1 VKHPGDGVRPLST
14 RIEPTV
20 AGKILLPLGVS
31 LATIAWAAG
40 GAANLLAA
48 TVWAVLLVDAA
59 AGLLVA
65 RGLRA
70 APPDLDRSFAG
81 ELRNLELAIQASP
94 GPFAPRAVSL
104 HTSGVRG
111 DRPAG
116 FTAELRRGRTSI
128 VSFAKRWTER
138 GPVKRL
144 SVDLATA
151 HPLGLLRVRKRFELP
166 IDVLVLPRPLPLADL
181 TLLAPVQGLQ
191 ATIAHARRQGN
202 EEFHSLHAWRQG
214 ESMRRVHWKHSMR
227 RGALYRREHEG
238 PGRPE
243 LRLVLETRTLAGES
257 ASRSF
262 ERAVRLVAS
271 LAAHHLR
278 DGRRVRLV
286 IGSDELPAARG
297 RTGLWPLLAALARV
311 KNERGTASA
320 ARFDPPA
327 RGEELMLVM
336 AGGGRGLPDAPRGW
350 TVLDID
356 APGSDLYLVRELQG
370 QGAA

>member
-1 VKHPGDGVRPLST
+1 VKETADGVRPLTT

-48 TVWAVLLVDAA
+48 TVWAVLFVDAA

-65 RGLRA
+65 RGLSVT
-70 APPDLDRSFAG
+70 PPDLDRSFAG
-81 ELRNLELAIQASP
+81 ELRRLELSIHASA
-94 GPFAPRAVSL
+94 GPFAPRAVSF
-104 HTSGVRG
+104 HGDRVRG

-116 FTAELRRGRTSI
+116 FTAELLRGRTSR
-128 VSFAKRWTER
+128 VGFAKRWTER
-138 GPVKRL
+138 GSVTTL
-144 SVDLATA
+144 SIDVATG

-166 IDVLVLPRPLPLADL
+166 VNVLVLPRPLPLADL

-191 ATIAHARRQGN
+191 ATIAQARRLGD

-214 ESMRRVHWKHSMR
+214 ESLRRVHWKHSVR
-227 RGALYRREHEG
+227 RGVLYRREHEG
-238 PGRPE
+238 PGRPA
-243 LRLVLETRTLAGES
+243 LRLALETRTLTGDS
-257 ASRSF
+257 ANRSF
-262 ERAVRLVAS
+262 ERAVRLTAS

-286 IGSDELPAARG
+286 IGSQELPAARG
-297 RTGLWPLLAALARV
+297 RRGLWPLLAALARV
-311 KNERGTASA
+311 RNERGAASA

-327 RGEELMLVM
+327 RGEEMMLVM
-336 AGGGRGLPDAPRGW
+336 AGDGRGLPDAPRGW
-350 TVLDID
+350 TVLDVD

>member
-1 VKHPGDGVRPLST
+1 MKETADGVRPLTT

-65 RGLRA
+65 RGLRIV
-70 APPDLDRSFAG
+70 PPDLDRSFAG
-81 ELRNLELAIQASP
+81 ELRRLELQVHAPS

-104 HTSGVRG
+104 HTGRTRG

-116 FTAELRRGRTSI
+116 FIAALKRGRTSR
-128 VSFAKRWTER
+128 VGFAKRWTER
-138 GPVKRL
+138 GPVTTL
-144 SVDLATA
+144 TIDVATG

-181 TLLAPVQGLQ
+181 MLLAPVHGAQ
-191 ATIAHARRQGN
+191 ATLAHARRLGD

-214 ESMRRVHWKHSMR
+214 ESMRRVHWKHSVR

-243 LRLVLETRTLAGES
+243 LRLVLETRTVGGEN
-257 ASRSF
+257 ANRSF
-262 ERAVRLVAS
+262 ERAVRLTAS

-286 IGSDELPAARG
+286 IGSESLPPARG

-311 KNERGTASA
+311 RNERGSASA

-356 APGSDLYLVRELQG
+356 APGSDLYLVRELNG